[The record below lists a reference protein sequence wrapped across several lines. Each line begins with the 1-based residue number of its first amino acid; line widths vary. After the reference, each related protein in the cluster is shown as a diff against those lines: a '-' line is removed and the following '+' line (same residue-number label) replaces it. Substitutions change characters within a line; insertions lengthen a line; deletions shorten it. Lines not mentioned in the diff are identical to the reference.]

1 MTGAGQ
7 EFAVA
12 DEARCTLAVTGVH
25 ATVSAAVE
33 DVSARAAALS
43 ELLVELGVAAGDRLT
58 SAVEVADEIEYR
70 DGAPLVRGQR
80 ATLQVDVRVRNLLV
94 LGRLLREAADRGRA
108 QIRATRWIVDGG
120 NPARSLAR
128 GAAAADARRR
138 AEAYA
143 AGLGVRLG
151 AVVEVVEHGAEP
163 MPRAA
168 GRLAAAASEAVP
180 IEAGELE
187 VTAAVSVRSL
197 LEP

>member
-1 MTGAGQ
+1 
-7 EFAVA
+7 
-12 DEARCTLAVTGVH
+12 VTGVH
-25 ATVSAAVE
+25 DTVSAAVE

-58 SAVEVADEIEYR
+58 RRSRWPTKSSTATAR
-70 DGAPLVRGQR
+70 PLVREQR

-108 QIRATRWIVDGG
+108 QIQATRWIVDGS
-120 NPARSLAR
+120 NPARNLAR
-128 GAAAADARRR
+128 GAAAADARR

-143 AGLGVRLG
+143 AGLGCG
-151 AVVEVVEHGAEP
+151 WEP
-163 MPRAA
+163 WSRWSSTAPRADAAGA

-187 VTAAVSVRSL
+187 VTAAVSVRFL